1 MNPLDEKYGPRESA
15 RFKGLAL
22 LALNNACKIFGV
34 TNKSDILR
42 SGPEAM
48 IIIHNLQ
55 LTLSKAQRQLSTY
68 QGELSEMKALVDH
81 FLSNIHPDGSSI
93 KSLSSECQ
101 TNGDRRRN
109 LVGQR
114 PMERR
119 ISCAI

>member
-22 LALNNACKIFGV
+22 LALNNACKVFGV

-55 LTLSKAQRQLSTY
+55 LQLSKT
-68 QGELSEMKALVDH
+68 QGELSEMKALVDQ

-93 KSLSSECQ
+93 KSLSSGCQ
-101 TNGDRRRN
+101 TNGDRRRSF
-109 LVGQR
+109 VGQQS
-114 PMERR
+114 MERR
-119 ISCAI
+119 VSCAI